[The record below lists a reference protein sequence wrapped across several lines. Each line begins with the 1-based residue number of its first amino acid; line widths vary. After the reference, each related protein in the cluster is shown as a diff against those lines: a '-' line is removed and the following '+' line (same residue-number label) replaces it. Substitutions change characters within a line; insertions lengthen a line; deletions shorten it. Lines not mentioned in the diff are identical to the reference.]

1 MAHVSWTRRTKNFS
15 NCRPRFINLEK
26 IPQTAAAPRRYSA
39 SYFEYC
45 DARGR
50 PGSRACRGRH
60 WRACSRM
67 RGAAC
72 GMRLDPQIGRAGHP
86 FDDTGEVSVSGRRKE
101 RGRSRLLTPPRRAV
115 LLRPLRP
122 HRQPIRVCLAASV
135 ISPLAR
141 TADDE
146 KAVADARDRWR
157 RRNRPFQLSVIG
169 RKTRRLPPADD
180 ADAKIHPFL
189 KH

>member
-1 MAHVSWTRRTKNFS
+1 MTKILLVQGANLTFLGRRDAISAQTA
-15 NCRPRFINLEK
+15 CRYKQNHFIPVTCEK

-101 RGRSRLLTPPRRAV
+101 RGRSRLLTPPRRAI

-122 HRQPIRVCLAASV
+122 HRPPIRVCLAASV
-135 ISPLAR
+135 ISQLPGRRTMKRPWRTLAI
-141 TADDE
+141 DGS
-146 KAVADARDRWR
+146 DAIVRS
-157 RRNRPFQLSVIG
+157 NSL
-169 RKTRRLPPADD
+169 
-180 ADAKIHPFL
+180 
-189 KH
+189 